1 MKKTILS
8 LAILLAS
15 SAGISAFAQAPAQKA
30 QTSKNNTEIKARK
43 GGERKQA
50 HDPFEGLNLTD
61 KQKSQLKDLNPYVSK
76 EKVKEILDKGKA
88 GRDQMQAEDKAIRK
102 ERLAQDKARREERR
116 AQDKVR
122 NEQRRA
128 RFNAQ
133 TKELN
138 QASRQA
144 RLDYLAK
151 VKAVLSPEQYIQF
164 LETNFVDKA
173 DMNMGHRKVVKSR
186 VHRKSDKKGR
196 KAQGPRKGGKPGQK
210 GQNSGRPDGKADKGA
225 DKK

>member
-15 SAGISAFAQAPAQKA
+15 SAGISAFAQTPARNAQSTTTVTEAKA
-30 QTSKNNTEIKARK
+30 SE
-43 GGERKQA
+43 GERKQA

-61 KQKSQLKDLNPYVSK
+61 QQKSQLKDLNPYLSK
-76 EKVKEILDKGKA
+76 EKAEEILAKGKS
-88 GRDQMQAEDKAIRK
+88 GREQILAEDKAIRK
-102 ERLAQDKARREERR
+102 ERMAQDKARRDERR

-128 RFNAQ
+128 QFNTQ

-138 QASRQA
+138 QASKQA
-144 RLDYLAK
+144 RRDYLAK
-151 VKAVLSPEQYIQF
+151 VKSILTPEQYVQF
-164 LETNFVDKA
+164 LENNFVDKNVLKKSPRNVTKKIA
-173 DMNMGHRKVVKSR
+173 RKKVKN
-186 VHRKSDKKGR
+186 GR
-196 KAQGPRKGGKPGQK
+196 KAQGARKGGTPAAKS
-210 GQNSGRPDGKADKGA
+210 QNSGRPDGKADKGA